1 MYWSYL
7 LGPRCVTLST
17 DDTSVLGRP
26 SPTSLGRL
34 GVTNQ
39 ALSHVLFKEVGV
51 NAMTALIRVLRPFKV
66 DILGAIQEK
75 NARFSLQK

>member
-1 MYWSYL
+1 M
-7 LGPRCVTLST
+7 
-17 DDTSVLGRP
+17 

-39 ALSHVLFKEVGV
+39 ALFHVLFKEVGV
-51 NAMTALIRVLRPFKV
+51 NAMTALIRVLRAFKV